1 MVDPCLDALRALGHS
16 LRGPLTVLRGAATL
30 LVDEADR
37 LPAASRTQMLGLIDD
52 STTALSDLIDD
63 LLIAVHLELGDLE
76 YRLEPADLR
85 ALVEEGIEAAR
96 RLDGGRAIEVTG
108 VDDLEVEVDREQAVR
123 ALRAVLGNAI
133 RYSAEGSPV
142 QVAVSAGQAAVEVAV
157 LDRGPGIPESQRER
171 AFEKFSRLDATAAAG
186 AGLGL
191 FLARG
196 LARGMGGDLRAED
209 REDGGAALCF
219 TLRRRA

>member
-1 MVDPCLDALRALGHS
+1 MADPCLDALRVLGHA
-16 LRGPLTVLRGAATL
+16 LRGHLTVLRGAATL

-37 LPAASRTQMLGLIDD
+37 LPAASRGQMLGLIDG
-52 STTALSDLIDD
+52 STNAMAELIDD

-76 YRLEPADLR
+76 YQLEPTDLR
-85 ALVEEGIEAAR
+85 ALIDEGVEAAR
-96 RLDGGRAIEVTG
+96 RLDGERAIDVTG
-108 VDDLEVEVDREQAVR
+108 ADDLEVEVDRERAVR
-123 ALRAVLGNAI
+123 ALRAVLANAV

-142 QVAVSAGQAAVEVAV
+142 EVAARAGPDAIEVAV
-157 LDRGPGIPESQRER
+157 LDRGPGIPQAQRER
-171 AFEKFSRLDATAAAG
+171 AFEKFSRLDEAAGG

-196 LARGMGGDLRAED
+196 LARGMGGDLRVED
-209 REDGGAALCF
+209 REDGGAAVCF